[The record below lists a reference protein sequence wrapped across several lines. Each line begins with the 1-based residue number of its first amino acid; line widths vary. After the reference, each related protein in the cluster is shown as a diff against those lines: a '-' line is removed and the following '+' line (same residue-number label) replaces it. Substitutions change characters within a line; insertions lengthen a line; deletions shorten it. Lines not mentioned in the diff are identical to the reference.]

1 MICCERH
8 TNWWAGIT
16 TKLRRTCIKYA
27 SLSFI
32 TLLVFYRH
40 KWSLA
45 VQTRILHTVD
55 MMGVSIYSACKKAV
69 YRTDILCNH
78 SESCSL
84 TRWVHCEFAI
94 RWPRTPTRLQ
104 PCACATFH
112 IFIETIFEFHN
123 FASITCPIGKGCPIS
138 SCVITP
144 TSILCRDRLC
154 MTRQA
159 RPLVVPFHAY
169 FRHHVCCI
177 RFAHTTRLT

>member
-32 TLLVFYRH
+32 WLVSYRH
-40 KWSLA
+40 
-45 VQTRILHTVD
+45 TRRWLFNLLFCTVD
-55 MMGVSIYSACKKAV
+55 ILSVSFYSACETAV
-69 YRTDILCNH
+69 YGTDILCHH
-78 SESCSL
+78 SEFCSL
-84 TRWVHCEFAI
+84 ARWAQCELAI
-94 RWPRTPTRLQ
+94 RCPRTPTSTTTL
-104 PCACATFH
+104 CH
-112 IFIETIFEFHN
+112 LLVETIFEFHN